1 MGFRVVLVKN
11 RAKLD
16 LRMNYMICR
25 SEIETKIYVPEISVL
40 ILESTAISLT
50 CALLSELVKHN
61 VKIIFC
67 DEKHNPE
74 SELVSYYGTYN
85 SAKKIK
91 SQMQWTRYNKEKVWT
106 EIVRQKIKKQKDFLQ
121 DLKLNDEAQMLK
133 GYIQEIEH
141 NDVTNRE
148 GHSAKVYFNAV
159 FGTDF
164 SRRSISFTNKAL
176 NYGYS
181 VLLSCFN
188 REIVQNG
195 YLTQLGIWHKNEFNH
210 FNLASDLMEPFR
222 ILIDRI
228 VYDLDEKAGN
238 FKVEILRFLET
249 KVTIDSK
256 KQTVDNAISIYCKS
270 VFDALEMGDME
281 QIKFYEM

>member
-141 NDVTNRE
+141 NDETNRE

-249 KVTIDSK
+249 KVIIDGK

>member
-91 SQMQWTRYNKEKVWT
+91 SQMQWTRYNKERVWT
-106 EIVRQKIKKQKDFLQ
+106 EIVKQKIIKQKDFLQ

-133 GYIQEIEH
+133 DYMQEIEH
-141 NDVTNRE
+141 NDETNRE

-228 VYDLDEKAGN
+228 VYDLDEKEGN

-249 KVTIDSK
+249 KVTIDGK

-270 VFDALEMGDME
+270 VFDALETGDME